1 MPRRRMIQRSIRV
14 PDTLWNA
21 ALAKSIER
29 EENLSEVIRKA
40 LERYVSRK

>member
-1 MPRRRMIQRSIRV
+1 MPRKRMIQRSIRV

-29 EENLSEVIRKA
+29 EDNLSEIIRKA
-40 LERYVSRK
+40 LEKYVSAK